1 MFKYLHNIWTF
12 VIIVVAHHY
21 WKQNSQN
28 QSAHWRRSIATNLQ
42 PKKTYPMRKS
52 PYLSQVYFSIFHSL
66 SHTNYYMFL
75 KKIDVVNKHLHQT
88 SLDELQL
95 VSFANDC
102 WEWEVGGYG
111 RSSPIL
117 MKLDLGFGDNFMKK
131 INTMGKAF

>member
-1 MFKYLHNIWTF
+1 
-12 VIIVVAHHY
+12 
-21 WKQNSQN
+21 
-28 QSAHWRRSIATNLQ
+28 
-42 PKKTYPMRKS
+42 
-52 PYLSQVYFSIFHSL
+52 
-66 SHTNYYMFL
+66 MFL